1 MTPSQFDSL
10 GRVSEQIADQIV
22 EEARKKA
29 GRR

>member
-10 GRVSEQIADQIV
+10 GRVSEQIADQI
-22 EEARKKA
+22 EDARKKA